1 MGCFTIETQL
11 QDLLMCLTVFNALEA
26 MCTKQIQIIANIKWL
41 SIVWL
46 RQKLM
51 IVVVLTNSVNVTSC
65 SVSVSVS
72 DVFSFVVPVVI
83 ESVWQPLETI
93 DFPFNQEIDKPHYH
107 NYENIFPWSCAC
119 HSYYLPEF
127 SVIVNTKWVNIIKSV
142 QL

>member
-1 MGCFTIETQL
+1 MGCFTISTQL
-11 QDLLMCLTVFNALEA
+11 QDLLMCLTVSNALEA
-26 MCTKQIQIIANIKWL
+26 MCTEQIQIIANIKWL

-65 SVSVSVS
+65 SVSVS

-83 ESVWQPLETI
+83 ESVWQPLETT

-107 NYENIFPWSCAC
+107 NYENIFSWSCAC
-119 HSYYLPEF
+119 QSYFLPEF
-127 SVIVNTKWVNIIKSV
+127 SVIVNTKWVT
-142 QL
+142 